1 MPMASCRPLRPT
13 RHRPTPS
20 THSAT
25 RPSFLILT
33 VDTFLLLL
41 PELALI
47 ATGVVLV
54 RVLPLGEGAWTSIE
68 KLIYMVLFPPLI
80 FLSIARQPLDQLQAG
95 PYAMGVFLVLLL
107 GIVLGGLGGRLTG
120 TGSPRF
126 ASGVQCA
133 FRFNGYLAIA
143 LSQRLGGDAGLAL
156 CGVMVA
162 IAVPVGN
169 LAAVAYLA
177 RGAGQS
183 VWREVARNP
192 LVIAAVAGLV
202 ASGVGLS
209 LPEPAVAYL
218 SRLGS
223 ASIGLGLIAVGAGL
237 RLSDS
242 RGNTAFAVWVTAVK
256 LIAMPASVLLIAPAL
271 GLSALATQILMVFAV
286 VPTASSAYILAARM
300 GGDGPYTARLIT
312 TTTVAAAL
320 AIPLWI
326 SVVRPASL

>member
-1 MPMASCRPLRPT
+1 M
-13 RHRPTPS
+13 
-20 THSAT
+20 
-25 RPSFLILT
+25 
-33 VDTFLLLL
+33 DTFFLLL

-47 ATGVVLV
+47 ATGVALT
-54 RVLPLGEGAWTSIE
+54 RILPLGPTAWAAIE

-80 FLSIARQPLDQLQAG
+80 FLSIARQPLAQLQAG
-95 PYAMGVFLVLLL
+95 SFALGVFLVLLL
-107 GIVLGGLGGRLTG
+107 GIVLGGLGGWITG
-120 TGSPRF
+120 TRAPRF

-143 LSQRLGGDAGLAL
+143 LSQRLGAEAGLAL

-169 LAAVAYLA
+169 LAAVAFLA

-183 VWREVARNP
+183 VLREVTRNP
-192 LVIAAVAGLV
+192 LVIAAVAGLL
-202 ASGVGLS
+202 ASSLEWS
-209 LPEPAVAYL
+209 LPEPLQAYL

-237 RLSDS
+237 RLSDA
-242 RGNTAFAVWVTAVK
+242 RGDTGFAGWVVAVK

-271 GLSALATQILMVFAV
+271 ALSPLATQILMVFAV
-286 VPTASSAYILAARM
+286 VPTASSAYILATRM

-326 SVVRPASL
+326 GLVRPLAP

>member
-1 MPMASCRPLRPT
+1 
-13 RHRPTPS
+13 
-20 THSAT
+20 
-25 RPSFLILT
+25 

-47 ATGVVLV
+47 ATGAVLM
-54 RVLPLGEGAWTSIE
+54 RVLPLGDGAWAAIE

-95 PYAMGVFLVLLL
+95 PYALGVFLVLLL

-120 TGSPRF
+120 TGAPRF

-169 LAAVAYLA
+169 FAAVAYLA

-192 LVIAAVAGLV
+192 LVLAAVAGLAASAAGV
-202 ASGVGLS
+202 SGVSVTPGLCLDRAGTDRGGCGS
-209 LPEPAVAYL
+209 APVGFARQHGLCGLGDSGEADRDARLRIVDRACAGAFPPGYADPHGVCGGAHRQQRLHSGRPHGWRRAVYRAPDHHHHRRSSPGDPVLDQPGPPGGEL
-218 SRLGS
+218 SR
-223 ASIGLGLIAVGAGL
+223 AL
-237 RLSDS
+237 RSCC
-242 RGNTAFAVWVTAVK
+242 
-256 LIAMPASVLLIAPAL
+256 
-271 GLSALATQILMVFAV
+271 
-286 VPTASSAYILAARM
+286 SSAQR
-300 GGDGPYTARLIT
+300 T
-312 TTTVAAAL
+312 
-320 AIPLWI
+320 
-326 SVVRPASL
+326 

>member
-1 MPMASCRPLRPT
+1 M
-13 RHRPTPS
+13 
-20 THSAT
+20 
-25 RPSFLILT
+25 
-33 VDTFLLLL
+33 DTFFLLL

-47 ATGVVLV
+47 ATGVILT
-54 RVLPLGEGAWTSIE
+54 RALPLGPGAWAAIE
-68 KLIYMVLFPPLI
+68 KLIYLVLFPPLI
-80 FLSIARQPLDQLQAG
+80 FLSIARQPLAQLQAG
-95 PYAMGVFLVLLL
+95 SYALGVFLVLML
-107 GIVLGGLGGRLTG
+107 GIVLGGIGGWITG
-120 TGSPRF
+120 TRSPRF

-143 LSQRLGGDAGLAL
+143 LSQRLGGEAGLAL

-169 LAAVAYLA
+169 LAAVTYLA

-183 VWREVARNP
+183 VLREVTRNP
-192 LVIAAVAGLV
+192 LVIGAMAGLI
-202 ASGVGLS
+202 ASALEWPI
-209 LPEPAVAYL
+209 PEPVQAYL

-237 RLSDS
+237 RLSDA
-242 RGNTAFAVWVTAVK
+242 RGDTGFAAWVVMVK
-256 LIAMPASVLLIAPAL
+256 LVAMPASVLLIAPAL
-271 GLSALATQILMVFAV
+271 GLSVLATQILMVFAV
-286 VPTASSAYILAARM
+286 VPTASSAYILATRM

-326 SVVRPASL
+326 SLVRPVGG